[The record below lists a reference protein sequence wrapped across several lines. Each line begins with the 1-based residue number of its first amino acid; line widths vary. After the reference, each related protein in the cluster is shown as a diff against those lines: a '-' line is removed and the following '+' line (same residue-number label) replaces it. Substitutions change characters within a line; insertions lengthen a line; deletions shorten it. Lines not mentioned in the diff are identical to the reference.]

1 MKKTSIASM
10 LVLALLLC
18 ACGEPGHVQIVSS
31 HGNGAAGEAGGSG
44 NGAATR
50 IELTDALLHGYAQGL
65 RKEAEILRRPGR
77 GRHYGV
83 MISAVS
89 GDAES
94 AEVLA
99 AAGMSAADYLAVRH
113 SVDQVFNTLN
123 FQGRIG
129 PPRSINLAL
138 AGEEMKRRLAGDPFD
153 ELPPAS
159 AEALR
164 RHLDA
169 LVPPWS
175 DIVAMT
181 AQHG

>member
-1 MKKTSIASM
+1 MKKTSIATM
-10 LVLALLLC
+10 LLAVLLC
-18 ACGEPGHVQIVSS
+18 ACGEPGQVQIVSS
-31 HGNGAAGEAGGSG
+31 HGSGATGEAGGSR
-44 NGAATR
+44 NGAVAR
-50 IELTDALLHGYAQGL
+50 IELTDALLRGYAQGL

-99 AAGMSAADYLAVRH
+99 AAGMSAADYLAVRRC
-113 SVDQVFNTLN
+113 VDQVFNTLN

-129 PPRSINLAL
+129 PPRSINLEL

-164 RHLDA
+164 RHMDA
-169 LVPPWS
+169 LVPSWS